1 MTERQVDILY
11 YLHGQDHF
19 VPVSDISEAIQV
31 SVKTVRNELII
42 IQQLLEK
49 EKLGELKK
57 VPRKGILLEIQNE
70 NWAKLERLLGS
81 SSFSGN
87 ETDLKN
93 HFIYSLLIQHQIN
106 YTQIRNELY
115 IGRSAADRMIPE
127 LNEWFSNH
135 RIILEKRRGIGFL
148 IHCNEFLWRIAMWEL
163 FLMIKHQKKHP
174 YIARDMN
181 ELELFLKGFDT
192 TGINKAICSLESCYG
207 FSFGYEAHI
216 QLFFMLSL
224 CIVRTRKNKIVS
236 MPHPNPLKT
245 DGTYTKW
252 IMKHLIEELER
263 GYHIHLP
270 QQEQDFIEFAID
282 ISDIQTFHSE
292 KQMLEC
298 ETRNI
303 ELCFF
308 SIRLISLLSS
318 IVNVNLKTDLFF
330 SKNLF
335 LQLRSM
341 ISRLKYGIKITNPLL
356 KQVKQTYPNI
366 FAAVYGAGV
375 YFEKELNL
383 ELNEHEMCSLALLLG
398 GAIERSLSV
407 VSACVIC
414 DYGIGMSQLLKEQLE
429 RHIND
434 LHIENVFSLREISK
448 AKASHC
454 DLIITTMHLN
464 NQYLSKDIVTVDC
477 LMTQFDIKN
486 IENKMKQLRRKKL
499 KTKKPCNQ
507 LSIQKKL
514 FFEELIHL
522 QITASDKNEL
532 IHLLCKQLID
542 GGYVTEEFETSV
554 LDHEITAPTALCKGV
569 AIPHGYAKFVIRP
582 VVMVATLQHPI
593 QWQDTEEADIIFLLA
608 FNLDDVVGMKEETI
622 KFYSVFLDLLD
633 EDENVNALRHA
644 TNPQYLAEHM
654 NGLIQNAVNIND
666 D

>member
-11 YLHGQDHF
+11 YLHEQNHF

-42 IQQLLEK
+42 IQQLLEQ

-57 VPRKGILLEIQNE
+57 IPRKGILLTIQNE
-70 NWAKLERLLGS
+70 NWEKLARLLGS
-81 SSFSGN
+81 FSN
-87 ETDLKN
+87 SDDEADLKN
-93 HFIYSLLIQHQIN
+93 KFIYNLLTKRQLSYI
-106 YTQIRNELY
+106 QIRNELY
-115 IGRSAADRMIPE
+115 IGRSAADRMVPV
-127 LNEWFSNH
+127 LKEWFNNH
-135 RIILEKRRGIGFL
+135 SIILEKRRGIGFL
-148 IHCNEFLWRIAMWEL
+148 IQYDEFLWRIAMWDL
-163 FLMIKHQKKHP
+163 FLMMKRQRKHSYFAK
-174 YIARDMN
+174 DMN

-192 TGINKAICSLESCYG
+192 TGINKAICSLEYYYG

-216 QLFFMLSL
+216 QMFFMLSL
-224 CIVRTRKNKIVS
+224 CIVRSRKNKFVS
-236 MPHPNPLKT
+236 MPHPAPLKI
-245 DGTYTKW
+245 DGTYTKL
-252 IMKHLIEELER
+252 ILEHLIEELER

-270 QQEQDFIEFAID
+270 QQERDFIEFAID

-292 KQMLEC
+292 KHMLEC
-298 ETRNI
+298 ETANM

-318 IVNVNLKTDLFF
+318 IVNVDLKTDLFF

-341 ISRLKYGIKITNPLL
+341 INRLKYGVKITNPLL
-356 KQVKQTYPNI
+356 KQVKQKYPNI

-429 RHIND
+429 RSIND
-434 LHIENVFSLREISK
+434 LHIENVFSIREINK
-448 AKASHC
+448 AKSSPC

-464 NQYLSKDIVTVDC
+464 NQYLGKDVVTVDC

-507 LSIQKKL
+507 LSIPKNL
-514 FFEELIHL
+514 FFKELIHL
-522 QITASDKNEL
+522 RIAVSDKNEL
-532 IHLLCKQLID
+532 IHLLCKQLTD

-554 LDHEITAPTALCKGV
+554 LEHEVTAPTALGKGV

-582 VVMVATLQHPI
+582 VVMIATLQSPI
-593 QWQDTEEADIIFLLA
+593 QWQDKEEADIVFLLA
-608 FNLDDVVGMKEETI
+608 FNLDDVVGMKKETI

-633 EDENVNALRHA
+633 EDEKVEMLRH
-644 TNPQYLAEHM
+644 TTDPQYLTDHL
-654 NGLIQNAVNIND
+654 NTLIQNAVNIND